1 MTPPE
6 TAYFETLQVDT
17 DQHPAP
23 RARRPLFWALWVVT
37 IALVGC
43 HPIWV
48 AADMPVPAFLSPI
61 LEMLNV

>member
-1 MTPPE
+1 MTPPIIVP
-6 TAYFETLQVDT
+6 AETLQVDT
-17 DQHPAP
+17 DLPAP

-37 IALVGC
+37 IALVAA

-48 AADMPVPAFLSPI
+48 SRGMPVPAFLSPI

>member
-6 TAYFETLQVDT
+6 IAYFETMQVDT

-23 RARRPLFWALWVVT
+23 RARRPIFWALWVVT

>member
-6 TAYFETLQVDT
+6 IAYFETLQVDT
-17 DQHPAP
+17 DLPAP
-23 RARRPLFWALWVVT
+23 RARRPVVWALWVVT
-37 IALVGC
+37 IALVAA

-48 AADMPVPAFLSPI
+48 SRGMPVPAFLSPI